1 MRWESEEGAGRK
13 REAEGAR
20 PAAPR
25 AAAAREPRERAQSC
39 TPARPS
45 EGEDKAVWR
54 GHRLQRPLINRNDP
68 VEMPGL
74 TFGRLLLA
82 LGLGLA
88 MCLLLIRNIGPQAI
102 SLGALPSAVLPPFLA
117 QSSPHGADLPPTAL
131 GKLKRVAIV
140 GAGASGSAA
149 AFFLERAARSTEGE
163 GEIELVV
170 FERDARVGGRS
181 TTVQPYGR
189 GGPEGEGE
197 KQGEGKDV
205 ELGAS
210 IFVSRPAVPGSC
222 LQQSAALML
231 TPMVLPPLSRSKP
244 SPSDFGDSCVFR
256 CSSLLTWCLFF
267 FLPLKVAISCER
279 LIASI

>member
-1 MRWESEEGAGRK
+1 MRLSDARSVCDGRARRELVESERLKELALLHQ
-13 REAEGAR
+13 ER
-20 PAAPR
+20 PPR
-25 AAAAREPRERAQSC
+25 ASRENARAVVH
-39 TPARPS
+39 PACPS
-45 EGEDKAVWR
+45 EGEDKAVWQ
-54 GHRLQRPLINRNDP
+54 GHRLQLPLINRNDP

-88 MCLLLIRNIGPQAI
+88 MCLLLIRNIGPQSI

-181 TTVQPYGR
+181 TTVRPYGPE
-189 GGPEGEGE
+189 GPEGEGE
-197 KQGEGKDV
+197 KQAEGKDV

-222 LQQSAALML
+222 LQQSAAPML
-231 TPMVLPPLSRSKP
+231 TPMSFPLYLGRSQVRLT
-244 SPSDFGDSCVFR
+244 SETHAYSD
-256 CSSLLTWCLFF
+256 
-267 FLPLKVAISCER
+267 AR
-279 LIASI
+279 LY